1 MQLWGS
7 VMRIV
12 SVLALLASL
21 TAVAARADNIPV
33 YDLNQGSVILIVPYA
48 GVVQYTFSF
57 SGSGASISGFIE
69 LPSMCLTDGL
79 GGSTCDP
86 SAQLSVGYDRPAMG
100 SVSGFN
106 GLVIFGQGASITAP
120 PFTFPSGKSPSS
132 FTVTFPVLFSGT
144 FSACT
149 LGVEGTCPGPD
160 VSPFALYNVNGTG
173 TATLSFTSGIYIGED
188 TRWQL
193 TQGTYTINPVPEPT
207 SIVLLGT
214 GAAALIRKAARRRG
228 RP

>member
-1 MQLWGS
+1 
-7 VMRIV
+7 MRIV
-12 SVLALLASL
+12 SVLVLLTSL
-21 TAVAARADNIPV
+21 AAVAAKADSVPV
-33 YDLNQGSVILIVPYA
+33 YDLNQGSVILTVPYP

-57 SGSGASISGFIE
+57 SGSGASINGIIE
-69 LPSMCLTDGL
+69 IPTWCLTWGL
-79 GGSTCDP
+79 GGTTCDP
-86 SAQLSVGYDRPAMG
+86 SAQLSVGYDRPGMG

-106 GLVIFGQGASITAP
+106 GLVIFGQGASITAL
-120 PFTFPSGKSPSS
+120 PFTFPSGKSPST

-160 VSPFALYNVNGTG
+160 VSPFAFYNVNGSG
-173 TATLSFTSGIYIGED
+173 TATLSFTSEVYREGD

-214 GAAALIRKAARRRG
+214 GVAALIGKFARRRG
-228 RP
+228 RS